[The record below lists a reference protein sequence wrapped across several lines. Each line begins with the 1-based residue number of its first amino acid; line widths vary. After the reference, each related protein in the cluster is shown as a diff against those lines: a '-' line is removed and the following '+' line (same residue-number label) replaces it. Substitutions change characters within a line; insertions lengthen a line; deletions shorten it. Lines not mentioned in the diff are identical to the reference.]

1 MTTTHLNAGS
11 VSRRRFLT
19 GTGGAVLYLPWLES
33 FRSSSSGAEAAGT
46 SVPAQRLAFF
56 YLPNGIVRRGFF
68 PGESDRPIPKFAGQ
82 NNVWRFEGKVAPVG
96 SHSLT
101 LTQTLAPLHRMR
113 DKVTLITGLDRIFQ
127 HGTDSHAQAA
137 SCFLT
142 SVAPYLVSNSAYPL
156 ARTLDH
162 IAADHIGRTT
172 PYATLELSCNDH
184 KNNIESIYFDNMSW
198 YGTGHVAPSMRNP
211 RQVYDRLFGTRADT
225 RFRNITDLALG
236 NAHRLQRQLSNA
248 DQRKFDEYFEA
259 IRTIETRMDR
269 IDAMKS
275 ELVTAKVERPAEY
288 LPRNEYIHLM
298 GDLMVTALQNGLT
311 NVGTLMAGPERW
323 TTATNWD
330 GILDKPHSHH
340 AMTHDPHNHLEDLL
354 KLDRFH
360 VAAFARLLERMENI
374 EEANGT
380 TLLDNTIFTLGA
392 GLGDGTTHQYN
403 DLPLVVAGGG
413 GGTLKLG
420 KHVHCRTGTPLANLW
435 LTQLHSLGIKCE
447 SYADSTGT
455 MPEILT

>member
-1 MTTTHLNAGS
+1 MTNHNRRT
-11 VSRRRFLT
+11 VSRRRFLV
-19 GTGGAVLYLPWLES
+19 GTGGAVLSLPWLES
-33 FRSSSSGAEAAGT
+33 YAGQSNTADSGKP
-46 SVPAQRLAFF
+46 SRPAQRLAFF

-68 PGESDRPIPKFAGQ
+68 PGESDREIPKFAGQ
-82 NNVWRFEGKVAPVG
+82 NNVWRFEGKVVPSG
-96 SHSLT
+96 SHPLT
-101 LTQTLAPLHRMR
+101 LTTTLASLHKMR
-113 DKVTLITGLDRIFQ
+113 DRISLITGLDRTFQ

-142 SVAPYLVSNSAYPL
+142 SVAPFDVKNSAYPL

-162 IAADHIGRTT
+162 IAADGIGQTT
-172 PYATLELSCNDH
+172 PFSTLELSCNDH

-211 RQVYDRLFGTRADT
+211 RDVYDRLFGTRSNT
-225 RFRNITDLALG
+225 RFRDITDLALG
-236 NAHRLQRQLSNA
+236 NARSLQRRLSA
-248 DQRKFDEYFEA
+248 SDRQKFDEYFEA
-259 IRTIETRMDR
+259 IRTIEKRMDR
-269 IDAMKS
+269 VGSMKS
-275 ELVTAKVERPAEY
+275 ELVDIKIERPEEH

-298 GDLMVTALQNGLT
+298 GDLLVTSLQVGIT
-311 NVGTLMAGPERW
+311 NVGTLMVGPERW
-323 TTATNWD
+323 TTPTNWE

-340 AMTHDPHNHLEDLL
+340 AMTHNPQQHLEDLL
-354 KLDRFH
+354 KLDYFH
-360 VAAFARLLERMENI
+360 ISAFARLIERMDGI
-374 EEANGT
+374 QEADGT

-420 KHVHCRTGTPLANLW
+420 KHIHCTAGTPLANLW
-435 LTQLHSLGIKCE
+435 LTQLRCLGIERE

-455 MPEILT
+455 LPEIVN